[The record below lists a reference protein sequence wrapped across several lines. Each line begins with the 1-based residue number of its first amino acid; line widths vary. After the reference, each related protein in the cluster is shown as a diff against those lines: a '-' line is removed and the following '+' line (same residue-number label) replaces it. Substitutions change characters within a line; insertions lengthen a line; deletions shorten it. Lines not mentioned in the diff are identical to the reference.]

1 MKNTQSKTK
10 PIKTGK
16 ELGTTNCLG
25 SKEFT
30 HIFRLQEVK
39 VTNKVLRETSN
50 CTDCQSNN
58 SRFLKQKH
66 KKIIIIQLFT
76 NWCYKKMKTYC
87 VKCRKNTKNS
97 NSNIF

>member
-39 VTNKVLRETSN
+39 VTNKVLREKSN
-50 CTDCQSNN
+50 CTDCRSNN

-76 NWCYKKMKTYC
+76 NWCYKKNEDLL
-87 VKCRKNTKNS
+87 RKV
-97 NSNIF
+97 